1 MKIAPSMLACDFSNI
16 GNEIKKI
23 TEGGADLVH
32 LDVMDGNFVP
42 NISFGSSVIKSMRKY
57 SPLPFDVHLMIQNP
71 NRYIE
76 DFAKAGADII
86 TFHVEAERNIQQT
99 IDKIKSFGIKPGLV
113 IKPNTRAEAVFP
125 YIKDIYM
132 VLVMTV
138 EPGFGGQSFMED
150 MMPKISSIKNY
161 SKKVNPDLLIEVDG
175 GINLKT
181 ISVASNYG
189 TDICVAGTSV
199 FSSTDTGKSIRELK
213 IAANQF

>member
-23 TEGGADLVH
+23 TKGGADLVH
-32 LDVMDGNFVP
+32 LDIMDGNFVP
-42 NISFGSSVIKSMRKY
+42 NISFGPAVIKSMRKY
-57 SPLPFDVHLMIQNP
+57 SSLPFDVHLMIQNP
-71 NRYIE
+71 HRYIE
-76 DFAKAGADII
+76 DFASAGADII
-86 TFHVEAERNIQQT
+86 TFHIEAERNIKQT
-99 IDKIKSFGIKPGLV
+99 IEKIKSFGIKPGLV

-138 EPGFGGQSFMED
+138 EPGFGGQSFMEN

-161 SKKVNPDLLIEVDG
+161 SKKINSDLLVEVDG

-181 ISVASNYG
+181 ITIAANYG
-189 TDICVAGTSV
+189 ADICVAGTSV
-199 FSSTDTGKSIRELK
+199 FNSADTGRAINELK
-213 IAANQF
+213 AAAN